1 MSIADKVRVIYGIRR
16 FMDKYE
22 IPVNIE
28 KDRHLN
34 PIFYK
39 FAIDMGWQESFRKSN
54 KKGYRG
60 KYEPSLENAMIISAN
75 FNDFKNWMSKN
86 YNLILNK

>member
-1 MSIADKVRVIYGIRR
+1 MSIADKVRIIYGIRR

-39 FAIDMGWQESFRKSN
+39 FAIDMGWQENFKKSN
-54 KKGYRG
+54 NKGYRG
-60 KYEPSLENAMIISAN
+60 KYEPSLENAIIISAN
-75 FNDFKNWMSKN
+75 FNDFKNWMNKN
-86 YNLILNK
+86 FNLILNK